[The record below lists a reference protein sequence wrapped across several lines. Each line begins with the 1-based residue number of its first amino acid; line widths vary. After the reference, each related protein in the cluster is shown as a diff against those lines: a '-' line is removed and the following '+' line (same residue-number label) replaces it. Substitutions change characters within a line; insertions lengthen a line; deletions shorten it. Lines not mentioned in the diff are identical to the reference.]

1 MQWIHRAMARAA
13 ALTGAGSK
21 VEHGIEVAQLLERAS
36 RKSLMPRRDALK
48 TMGALAALPLM
59 ASAGCGKERRLA
71 NTTVAVIGG
80 GLAGLTAALKLQD
93 KGMTPTVYEASDRFG
108 GRARTVEGVLPGGKT
123 FEAGGEFIDQEH
135 EWLRSLVDRFGLG
148 LDDLETSELDGMRYL
163 FNGEEITTE
172 DLVEATAP
180 FLPTFLADAAELEA
194 DYDTKA
200 ASLDALTTMEYWDMM
215 GIGGVLRA
223 VLEVAMLTEFGQPP
237 SQISALHFVEDLP
250 QVQDGS
256 TASEG
261 TERYTFSEGT
271 QSLVQAMVAALGG
284 TGGGQLT
291 TGARLAAVR
300 SQGRGF
306 VLGFDGMDDIEVD
319 IVLLGMPLPALR
331 QVQFEGVELPASLQT
346 FIAEA
351 GMGAHAKVIAGFNGT
366 PWRAEGYNG
375 EALTNAGFQ
384 TCWDSNALTAGDGS
398 LTFLLGG
405 DAGDAVDPNAAAAVA
420 DSFAEQWA
428 PLFPNL
434 AGARNSAAWAINW
447 GQEQHYGGS
456 YSCLNRGQYTAAM
469 DHFYFEGDADER
481 QVGFVDNLGFIGEA
495 FSGDHWGYMEGAVQ
509 TGWLAAKHVVDE
521 LV

>member
-21 VEHGIEVAQLLERAS
+21 VEHGIEVAQQLERAS
-36 RKSLMPRRDALK
+36 RKSVMPRRDALK

-351 GMGAHAKVIAGFNGT
+351 GMGGACQGHRGIQRHT
-366 PWRAEGYNG
+366 
-375 EALTNAGFQ
+375 
-384 TCWDSNALTAGDGS
+384 
-398 LTFLLGG
+398 
-405 DAGDAVDPNAAAAVA
+405 
-420 DSFAEQWA
+420 
-428 PLFPNL
+428 L
-434 AGARNSAAWAINW
+434 AR
-447 GQEQHYGGS
+447 
-456 YSCLNRGQYTAAM
+456 
-469 DHFYFEGDADER
+469 
-481 QVGFVDNLGFIGEA
+481 
-495 FSGDHWGYMEGAVQ
+495 
-509 TGWLAAKHVVDE
+509 
-521 LV
+521 